1 MLAPQTFLVSDEEI
15 GIVCAFCPCERCG
28 HVETNPFS
36 SESDFP
42 RFQNEQKDHVAQS
55 SCEQRTDARSEPR
68 ICFHQ
73 SWHCQA
79 GDDSRDDSADRYPVW
94 NDEMLE
100 INKCPDDQE
109 RNTNPIRDG
118 RLPGEGPPDD
128 EKKERSEQFHGK
140 IAKGDFRAA
149 ICAAT
154 TKHDPADQWQ
164 VVMPGYRFLA
174 RRAKRAARAVDR
186 KIDRQ
191 TINADVQ
198 ERADRGAKD
207 KSEHAEEKFVNG

>member
-1 MLAPQTFLVSDEEI
+1 MLAPQTFLAPDEEI
-15 GIVCAFCPCERCG
+15 GVVFAFCPYKRRRR
-28 HVETNPFS
+28 VELNPFS
-36 SESDFP
+36 SESDFS

-55 SCEQRTDARSEPR
+55 SCQQRTDARSEPR

-79 GDDSRDDSADRYPVW
+79 GNDSRDDSADRYAVW

-109 RNTNPIRDG
+109 RNTNPIGDG
-118 RLPGEGPPDD
+118 HLPGEALPDRE
-128 EKKERSEQFHGK
+128 EKKRGQQFHGK

-164 VVMPGYRFLA
+164 VVIPGYRRLA
-174 RRAKRAARAVDR
+174 SRAKRAARP
-186 KIDRQ
+186 
-191 TINADVQ
+191 
-198 ERADRGAKD
+198 
-207 KSEHAEEKFVNG
+207 